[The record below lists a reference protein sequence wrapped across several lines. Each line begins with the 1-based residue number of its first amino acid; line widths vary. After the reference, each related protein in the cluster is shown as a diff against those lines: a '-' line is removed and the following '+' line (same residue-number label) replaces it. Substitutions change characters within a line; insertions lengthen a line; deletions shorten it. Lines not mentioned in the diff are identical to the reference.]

1 MPARRHPRVLTAGIA
16 AVVVGVTALTVGF
29 IAPGLRAPIN
39 IIRPDAAAPTWAEAA
54 VLPPTVK
61 HPRGTGIAALADR
74 EWLDTTAQRTGIP
87 RRALAAY
94 SGAALRLARSQPECG
109 IGWNTL
115 AAIGFVESRHGSFR
129 GSTIASSGKIRPAI
143 YGIALD
149 GSSSAHIPD
158 SDNGRFDNDAAY
170 DRAVGPM
177 QLIPQSWRNWRAD
190 GNGDDRRDPQNIDD
204 AVLAAAGYL
213 CRAGEDLTGEDGWRD
228 MIATYNS
235 APSYLA
241 KVALQATIYG
251 A

>member
-1 MPARRHPRVLTAGIA
+1 
-16 AVVVGVTALTVGF
+16 VVGVIAVSVGML
-29 IAPGLRAPIN
+29 APGLRSPIN
-39 IIRPDAAAPTWAEAA
+39 IIRPDAAAPTWAKAA

-61 HPRGTGIAALADR
+61 HPKSKAISARVESD
-74 EWLDTTAQRTGIP
+74 WLNTTALRTGIP
-87 RRALAAY
+87 KRALSAY
-94 SGAALRLARSQPECG
+94 AGAALRLAKTQPDCG

-115 AAIGFVESRHGSFR
+115 AAIGYVESRHGSFH
-129 GSTIASSGKIRPAI
+129 GSTIASDGKIRPAI

-158 SDNGRFDNDAAY
+158 SDNGRFDQDSKY

-177 QLIPQSWRNWRAD
+177 QMIPQSWRNWRAD
-190 GNGDDRRDPQNIDD
+190 GNGDGRRDPQNIDD

-213 CRAGEDLTGEDGWRD
+213 CRAREDLGTEDGWRD
-228 MIATYNS
+228 MISTYNS

-241 KVALQATIYG
+241 KVALQASIYG

>member
-1 MPARRHPRVLTAGIA
+1 MALGAG
-16 AVVVGVTALTVGF
+16 LL
-29 IAPGLRAPIN
+29 APGLRAPIN
-39 IIRPDAAAPTWAEAA
+39 IIRPDAAAPTWAQAA
-54 VLPPTVK
+54 VFPPRVK
-61 HPRGTGIAALADR
+61 HPRGSGIAALVDR
-74 EWLDTTAQRTGIP
+74 DWLNTTALETGIP

-94 SGAALRLARSQPECG
+94 AGSALRLEKTQPECG

-115 AAIGFVESRHGSFR
+115 AAIGYVESRHGSFR
-129 GSTIASSGKIRPAI
+129 GSTIASNGKIRPAI

-158 SDNGRFDNDAAY
+158 SDNGRFDKDSRY

-190 GNGDDRRDPQNIDD
+190 GNGDGRRDPQNIDD

-213 CRAGEDLTGEDGWRD
+213 CRAGEDLATEDGWRD

-235 APSYLA
+235 APSYLT
-241 KVALQATIYG
+241 KVALQASIYG

>member
-1 MPARRHPRVLTAGIA
+1 VALAAGLVAPVL
-16 AVVVGVTALTVGF
+16 
-29 IAPGLRAPIN
+29 RSPIH
-39 IIRPDAAAPTWAEAA
+39 IVRPDAAAPTWAEAA
-54 VLPPTVK
+54 ALPPRVK
-61 HPRGTGIAALADR
+61 HPRGKGIAARVDKV
-74 EWLDTTAQRTGIP
+74 WLKSTSSRTGIP

-94 SGAALRLARSQPECG
+94 AGAALRVDREQPECG

-115 AAIGFVESRHGSFR
+115 AAIGFVESRHGSYR
-129 GSTIASSGKIRPAI
+129 GSSIAKSGKIRPAI

-158 SDNGRFDNDAAY
+158 SDNGLFDQDSEY

-177 QLIPQSWRNWRAD
+177 QMIPQSWRNWRAD
-190 GNGDDRRDPQNIDD
+190 GNGDGRRDPQNIDD

-213 CRAGEDLTGEDGWRD
+213 CRAREDLGTEDGWRD

-235 APSYLA
+235 APSYLT
-241 KVALQATIYG
+241 KVALQASIYG